1 MVKLVLNE
9 NLFTPLKEEVG
20 AVKNKKRL
28 NEGPG
33 TGYTITS
40 KCTIEKINSL
50 SLDKIDSFKENA
62 TYGIVYVDAIF
73 NCDVDLSVTDLEFS
87 SYYFGGSVDRE
98 VDGKATKI
106 SLSMT
111 FEADSMRIDSDFVEV
126 KINGAIEDIKSLLV
140 KETFDTKIVYGGGWS
155 HVTYDG
161 TIAELSDVYS
171 VDYTGAYHNDYDT
184 EVTGADAKITEQ
196 DVIDFIDKDVQGD
209 NVEEIYYV
217 LDEVNALLDSF
228 GTFEEAKDYAFSE
241 KDAKRI
247 VKETAVATFDGDVD
261 YLNDYEIVWE
271 ADDEVEESLKLK
283 EATSEEFNT
292 VSKKR
297 DELAEYL
304 GIDKDSIRFIY
315 SDTYVTSDGK
325 EYLVLTDEQATNAAI
340 NEIKSLY
347 YDIGLESFTDNFVAA
362 VIDNGYVDEYFF
374 EEVMEGNNRVY
385 AEDIKKEDGEHYAS
399 RLIDEMVE
407 RGVIGEDDIGED
419 GNLKDNVD
427 EDEVIDLF
435 VGKLNDDY
443 TDAVEWYK
451 DQFGFEDLKRVV
463 KEEDLV
469 DIEKAAKMAIDW
481 DGRGHFLSYYDGEE
495 IELPNDL
502 YAYKIDEN
510 NIDGYDSAYEI
521 FDDSDKL
528 EERVNWISFDKF
540 DKIKDKYVHGSG
552 EGDTMAQQMI
562 SAVKNI
568 VDSWYRDGNVYDN
581 SYELGGNR
589 KDISTFANWLYTY
602 IPETKKIL
610 DGIKSVKDGDEYEDL
625 LNRLYYTIYQ
635 DNILNKYSNEEATD
649 SIFDCAGNPFV
660 HNSINESVDLKEKA
674 WKKTLNPKIAMNLRN
689 AVRNGDIPK
698 IKEAL
703 KEAFRELYRI
713 SPDDFYE
720 DEIDE
725 KIEDIDFIDDDDEEE
740 IDGILGRFY
749 DICDDLSIW
758 IPISESIVKEDTVKT
773 KDGKWANV
781 GKDGKV
787 DSGKFRTKKEADA
800 QRKAMYAN
808 WK

>member
-1 MVKLVLNE
+1 MVKLTLNE

-20 AVKNKKRL
+20 VVKNKKRL

-33 TGYTITS
+33 AGYTITS
-40 KCTIEKINSL
+40 ECTIEKINSL
-50 SLDKIDSFKENA
+50 SLDKIDFFKENA
-62 TYGIVYVDAIF
+62 TYGIVYVDATF
-73 NCDVDLSVTDLEFS
+73 NCDIDLYVTDLEFS

-111 FEADSMRIDSDFVEV
+111 FEADSMRIDSDFVEG

-184 EVTGADAKITEQ
+184 EVIGADAKITEQ
-196 DVIDFIDKDVQGD
+196 DVIDYIDVVVQGD
-209 NVEEIYYV
+209 DQETHYNVFDEDGDLIETFDSQEDAIEFAKSNNGDSVEEIILITDINGEADV
-217 LDEVNALLDSF
+217 LDSTTVWKY
-228 GTFEEAKDYAFSE
+228 EEEED
-241 KDAKRI
+241 
-247 VKETAVATFDGDVD
+247 FD
-261 YLNDYEIVWE
+261 
-271 ADDEVEESLKLK
+271 ESLKLK

-374 EEVMEGNNRVY
+374 EEVMEGSNRVY

-481 DGRGHFLSYYDGEE
+481 YGRGHFLSYYDGEE

-502 YAYKIDEN
+502 YAYLIGEN
-510 NIDGYDSAYEI
+510 NIDGYGSAHEI

-540 DKIKDKYVHGSG
+540 DKIKDRYVHGSG

-713 SPDDFYE
+713 SPDDFYDGE
-720 DEIDE
+720 LDE

-740 IDGILGRFY
+740 IDGILERFY
-749 DICDDLSIW
+749 DICDDLSIL
-758 IPISESIVKEDTVKT
+758 IPISESMVKEAKSPFVHNSINESTDRT
-773 KDGKWANV
+773 KDCV
-781 GKDGKV
+781 V
-787 DSGKFRTKKEADA
+787 SMVLPYLDA
-800 QRKAMYAN
+800 EKIY
-808 WK
+808 WP